1 MDHEIQNFP
10 DEILP
15 NIMTDEMVQN
25 NLLVEAQDEERKDLE
40 EEWIKICKKE
50 YQLFENV
57 KNKEEMLKSKK
68 SQLKNLISERYQL
81 HLQNDRIE
89 QPVQVSI
96 DNQSFE
102 YIKQLEK
109 RQEDLKS
116 RLSKLEDEIKNV
128 NKDKTFLSHDKTSF
142 LVKEKIHEFL
152 YENEVLEKYVRGEYF
167 RSFDESIT
175 ALNHSLDVYEKDKD
189 MLNSVK
195 KQLEQ
200 EEHLIL
206 DTIYNLKKE
215 YKNSLA
221 NNENICDELEH
232 YNKSFR

>member
-1 MDHEIQNFP
+1 MEETDFPIMDHEIQNIP
-10 DEILP
+10 YET
-15 NIMTDEMVQN
+15 NMAE
-25 NLLVEAQDEERKDLE
+25 EAQDEERKELE

-57 KNKEEMLKSKK
+57 KNKEEMLKNKK
-68 SQLKNLISERYQL
+68 SNLKNFIGERYQL
-81 HLQNDRIE
+81 HLQNERIE

-109 RQEDLKS
+109 RQDDLKN
-116 RLSKLEDEIKNV
+116 RLNKLEDEIKNA
-128 NKDKTFLSHDKTSF
+128 NKDKTFVSHDKTSF

-167 RSFDESIT
+167 RSFDETIT

-195 KQLEQ
+195 RQLEQ
-200 EEHLIL
+200 EENSIL

-215 YKNSLA
+215 YKSSLS
-221 NNENICDELEH
+221 NNESQQDEVEH
-232 YNKSFR
+232 YNKSGFR